1 MMSMGWE
8 NKIPFVFDVLGP
20 TVAEILELYS
30 IRFGLKNP
38 DLMSASLQ
46 SIIFKQKFYNLG
58 GFE

>member
-8 NKIPFVFDVLGP
+8 NKIPFGFDVLGP

-38 DLMSASLQ
+38 DLMSATSMALT
-46 SIIFKQKFYNLG
+46 IFIFSQ
-58 GFE
+58 